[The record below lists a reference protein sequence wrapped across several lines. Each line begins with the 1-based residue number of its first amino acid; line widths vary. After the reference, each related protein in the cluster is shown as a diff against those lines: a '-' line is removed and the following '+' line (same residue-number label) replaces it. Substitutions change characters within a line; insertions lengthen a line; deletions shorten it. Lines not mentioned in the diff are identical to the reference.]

1 MKHLVGIAALLLLVG
16 GTGLACSPA
25 GPTQAEGPKPDLDK
39 PPKGAASSDPI
50 APELA
55 DAQAALEAKNCTV
68 AVEKAK
74 AVVAKN
80 PKHGDAH
87 FILGVCAD
95 SGFPDLKSDKS
106 DEQAVTHYQA
116 ALDANPKNTGDA
128 ENLSAILVSQK
139 KWDDAI
145 AVCKK
150 GLDAIKSA
158 SPGLHANLGY
168 ALAGKGDNAGAV
180 KSWGNALKLSPDLV
194 DVRLDRAET
203 LVALGQKDEAIK
215 ELKAAGTSAKADGK
229 QKRLAAHSL
238 SAAGDHAACVT
249 VLDGVIS
256 AKAEPD
262 TLTQR
267 AQCKH
272 KAGDLAG
279 ARADIDESIK
289 LKPTLNAHGFGAQWA
304 EQAKD
309 KKACTHHWTE
319 LGKLGAGKA
328 KAEEEA
334 KKGVDRCKKL

>member
-1 MKHLVGIAALLLLVG
+1 MKHLVGIAALFLF
-16 GTGLACSPA
+16 ACSPA

-39 PPKGAASSDPI
+39 PPKGASSGEPI
-50 APELA
+50 APELG
-55 DAQAALEAKNCTV
+55 DAQAALEAKNCSV

-74 AVVAKN
+74 AVLAKN

-95 SGFPDLKSDKS
+95 SGFVDLKADKN
-106 DEQAVTHYQA
+106 DEEAATHYKA
-116 ALDANPKNTGDA
+116 ALEANPKNTGAA

-145 AVCKK
+145 SVCKA
-150 GLDAIKSA
+150 GLEAIKSA

-194 DVRLDRAET
+194 DVRLDRAAA
-203 LVALGQKDEAIK
+203 LAALGQKDEAIK
-215 ELKAAGTSAKADGK
+215 DYKAAGTNAKADST

-238 SAAGDHAACVT
+238 SGLGEHAACVA
-249 VLDGVIS
+249 VLDGVIV
-256 AKAEPD
+256 AKPEPD

-279 ARADIDESIK
+279 ASADLAESIK

-328 KAEEEA
+328 KAEEES
-334 KKGVDRCKKL
+334 KKGLERCKKL